1 MGYAQRIFITK
12 REQSSHTYRT
22 QEVFT
27 MVAIFVIA
35 TIVLFVLIDVLL
47 QRRAR
52 ATVPA
57 AARIPV
63 HDRFVIPRGY
73 FLSPSHSWAEL
84 LFDGN
89 ARIGIDDFVQKLI
102 GRVDAIEVAP
112 IAASMKKGDTLFTI
126 RQGGRTLAV
135 PSPLSG
141 KIVQVN
147 PELKSSSAVIHEDPY
162 VSGWVAIVE
171 PNNLGSELKLMKI
184 AEDAAQWLKK
194 EIARFRNFIMESAR
208 QSELAP
214 AGATLLDGG
223 LPLTGVLQDADPH
236 TWEKFQKEFLVV

>member
-1 MGYAQRIFITK
+1 
-12 REQSSHTYRT
+12 
-22 QEVFT
+22 

-35 TIVLFVLIDVLL
+35 TIVLFVLIDVVL
-47 QRRAR
+47 QRRAK
-52 ATVPA
+52 AAQGVVPA
-57 AARIPV
+57 AAKIPF

-112 IAASMKKGDTLFTI
+112 VAASVKKGDTLFTI
-126 RQGGRTLAV
+126 RQGGRSLAV

-141 KIVQVN
+141 KVVQVN
-147 PELKSSSAVIHEDPY
+147 PELKSSSTTIHKDPY

-184 AEDAAQWLKK
+184 AEDAAQWLRK
-194 EIARFRNFIMESAR
+194 EIGRFRNFIMDSAR

-223 LPLTGVLQDADPH
+223 LPLAGVLQNADPR
-236 TWEKFQKEFLVV
+236 TWEEFQKEFLVA